1 MKKLDL
7 EHSELTF
14 IDDGKDEITL
24 MESAIIVEILE
35 KLTSAQEK
43 EFDERMAKQNMEL
56 VRHKNGKV
64 RYDEKIPPASASL
77 VNVLCL
83 RTSISASASL

>member
-64 RYDEKIPPASASL
+64 RYDA
-77 VNVLCL
+77 
-83 RTSISASASL
+83 